1 MHPINSNPS
10 VTVVDKTTQNR
21 PSSPRQFFERLYG
34 HLETNETV
42 SNVNPSA
49 VGDDSYKSAQITAT
63 NDSEKNC
70 VTNLSAT
77 ICDSTYQSDEGSVS
91 SPEISINDD
100 ERLPNGCTM
109 YDPYSAHDYNKG
121 CYSSGTALP
130 NIPFGFPGE
139 PHFTAGF
146 TAFLARRRR
155 KEGRQR
161 RQRTTFSTEQTLR
174 LEVEF
179 HRNEYISRNR
189 RFELAETLRLTET
202 QIKIWFQ
209 NRRAKDK
216 RIEKAQIDQ
225 QYRNFVVANGFMTTI
240 MGHTAS
246 YPPPMRMITN
256 LHQGF
261 YQQHTPNNNGIL
273 QPTPTTL
280 TGPTPPAPSALPPP
294 PTASQQQ
301 TRNSIVQHTC
311 TLDGINNNN
320 NAARSTQSLDA
331 NFYTQTTAHS
341 GLDPQTRT
349 PQLAANQLERLGGH
363 YGDLSER
370 AFYKGISGSS
380 ASSGL
385 SSLINT
391 C

>member
-1 MHPINSNPS
+1 MTDVAPS
-10 VTVVDKTTQNR
+10 GKTPHNR

-42 SNVNPSA
+42 SDNNASA
-49 VGDDSYKSAQITAT
+49 
-63 NDSEKNC
+63 KNSTHNHDTRESDKNF
-70 VTNLSAT
+70 VTELSAT
-77 ICDSTYQSDEGSVS
+77 ICDTTYQSDDGSMS
-91 SPEISINDD
+91 SPEVSIND
-100 ERLPNGCTM
+100 ERLSHGCSA
-109 YDPYSAHDYNKG
+109 YDPYSVHDYNKA
-121 CYSSGTALP
+121 CYDTRTAMP
-130 NIPFGFPGE
+130 NIPFGFPSE

-240 MGHTAS
+240 MGHTAAS
-246 YPPPMRMITN
+246 YPPPMPMITN
-256 LHQGF
+256 LHQNF
-261 YQQHTPNNNGIL
+261 YQQHSHSNSGVL
-273 QPTPTTL
+273 QPPTTTTTTRAVHRPATTAATITTTTASACVAGASADVAAAAGAGTPPTVTTITTPTS
-280 TGPTPPAPSALPPP
+280 PA
-294 PTASQQQ
+294 
-301 TRNSIVQHTC
+301 
-311 TLDGINNNN
+311 
-320 NAARSTQSLDA
+320 
-331 NFYTQTTAHS
+331 TT
-341 GLDPQTRT
+341 TT
-349 PQLAANQLERLGGH
+349 
-363 YGDLSER
+363 
-370 AFYKGISGSS
+370 
-380 ASSGL
+380 
-385 SSLINT
+385 T
-391 C
+391 T